1 MSKEAKALFI
11 AVYLLVSFG
20 IVMTYSASAVYAE
33 QVFKSPTYFL
43 YRQILYGVV
52 GTGFL
57 FLGAGIEPSLWKEHA
72 RELLILSLLLLV
84 GVLLPVIGHEAGGA
98 RRWIRIGP
106 LNFQPVEI
114 AKLSICLY
122 LSDYLSRRMKEIQK
136 GEFLALLPPLLVLS
150 FTCGLILL
158 QPDLGSTVFI
168 FLIASILF
176 FLSGIRMRFVLLA
189 SLVFVPIFYFLVV
202 RIPYRLARVTSY
214 LNPWNDPQG
223 SGFQIIQ
230 SLLAFG
236 LGGVRGVGLGEG
248 AQKLFYLPQSYN
260 DFIFSIIG
268 EEMGLIGTVC
278 ILVLYS
284 VILTAGIR
292 IANRA
297 RTNFEKLFVTSLVS
311 LIVVQALINM
321 LVATGLIPTKGLPLP
336 FVSYGGTSLVFNLFG
351 VGVLLALDRGIQGGR
366 NAAWKRS

>member
-1 MSKEAKALFI
+1 M
-11 AVYLLVSFG
+11 
-20 IVMTYSASAVYAE
+20 
-33 QVFKSPTYFL
+33 
-43 YRQILYGVV
+43 
-52 GTGFL
+52 
-57 FLGAGIEPSLWKEHA
+57 
-72 RELLILSLLLLV
+72 
-84 GVLLPVIGHEAGGA
+84 
-98 RRWIRIGP
+98 
-106 LNFQPVEI
+106 
-114 AKLSICLY
+114 
-122 LSDYLSRRMKEIQK
+122 
-136 GEFLALLPPLLVLS
+136 
-150 FTCGLILL
+150 
-158 QPDLGSTVFI
+158 
-168 FLIASILF
+168 
-176 FLSGIRMRFVLLA
+176 
-189 SLVFVPIFYFLVV
+189 
-202 RIPYRLARVTSY
+202 TSY